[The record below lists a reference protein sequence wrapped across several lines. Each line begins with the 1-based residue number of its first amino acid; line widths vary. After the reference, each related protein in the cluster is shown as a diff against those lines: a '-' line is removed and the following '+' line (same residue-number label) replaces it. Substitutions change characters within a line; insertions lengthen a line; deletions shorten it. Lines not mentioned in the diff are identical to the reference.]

1 MLIDSH
7 LHLEQFEDI
16 GAVHAEAIDAGV
28 TGFVC
33 VSQERQSMQKVLEL
47 LDRFPESV
55 IPALGVHPVEVTRLS
70 DEDVEEALEF
80 MADHL
85 ERVGEVGE
93 VGLDY
98 KWAETA
104 AAQERQAEILT
115 RQLDLAAEYGKPVN
129 LHSRRCLRQV
139 MDRAIAF
146 HRDTGLNAQLHW
158 FTQSSKLVRICND
171 EGIYMSVGP
180 TVLYQEQ
187 TQEVASAISDELL
200 LLETDAPVPIGG
212 EEGHPRR
219 VREVAAKLAELKGI
233 SLADIAALTGSNF
246 TRFLGR

>member
-7 LHLEQFEDI
+7 LHLEQFEDVD
-16 GAVHAEAIDAGV
+16 AVHADAIDAGV
-28 TGFVC
+28 SGFVC

-47 LDRFPESV
+47 ADRFPESV

-70 DEDVEEALEF
+70 DEALERALDF
-80 MADHL
+80 MADQI
-85 ERVGEVGE
+85 ERADEVGE

-98 KWAETA
+98 KWAETT

-115 RQLDLAAEYGKPVN
+115 RQLDLAAKYGKPLN

-158 FTQSSKLVRICND
+158 FTQSAKLVRICNE

-180 TVLYQEQ
+180 TILYQEQ
-187 TQEVASAISDELL
+187 TQEVAAAISDELL

-212 EEGHPRR
+212 QEGHPRR
-219 VREVAAKLAELKGI
+219 VREVAVKLAELKGV
-233 SLADIAALTGSNF
+233 SLADIAALTGANF